1 MLVSQEESLH
11 VGKRAGAS
19 RMEGKAGAISHLQV
33 PQRDHGTGSSQVL
46 HAPLHREAF
55 NGVENQPSAP
65 ENPPQNSLFQRL

>member
-1 MLVSQEESLH
+1 MFVSQEESLC
-11 VGKRAGAS
+11 VGKQAGAS

-33 PQRDHGTGSSQVL
+33 PQRDQGTGSSQVL

-55 NGVENQPSAP
+55 NGAENQPSTP